1 MIQRVQSLFF
11 FFSSICLITIIYTFP
26 VLQDLTTGTDYLL
39 LEHFEITRFIVLISA
54 TLSLFAISQFNNRK
68 RQRLIGF
75 IARFMITISLVLI
88 VFFNKNDKDIGL
100 GTILLIV
107 PFISLIIANYFIKK
121 DEELVRS
128 SDRIR

>member
-1 MIQRVQSLFF
+1 
-11 FFSSICLITIIYTFP
+11 
-26 VLQDLTTGTDYLL
+26 
-39 LEHFEITRFIVLISA
+39 
-54 TLSLFAISQFNNRK
+54 
-68 RQRLIGF
+68 
-75 IARFMITISLVLI
+75 MITISLVLI